1 MSEILEMTA
10 TERDQVRAQTSPR
23 VNERIDERTIEH
35 LCNYVGQSTEA
46 ISRRIEELDREW
58 DIERW
63 LEANASS
70 LALGGLLLGLTVN
83 RKWLLVPTIVLP
95 LLLLHATQGWCPPVP
110 LLRRFKVRTRQE
122 IDAEKYALKLLRG
135 DFDGIPNILDETLR
149 AVEAFNACAT

>member
-1 MSEILEMTA
+1 MTQILEITA
-10 TERDQVRAQTSPR
+10 ETDRVRAHTKSR

-70 LALGGLLLGLTVN
+70 LALGGLLLGVTVN
-83 RKWLLVPTIVLP
+83 RKWLWLPALVLP
-95 LLLLHATQGWCPPVP
+95 FLLAH
-110 LLRRFKVRTRQE
+110 
-122 IDAEKYALKLLRG
+122 
-135 DFDGIPNILDETLR
+135 
-149 AVEAFNACAT
+149 